1 MSLELWLAFVAA
13 ASVLLVIPGPTL
25 LTMISYSGGRHPGAL
40 GQASR
45 MKATHPVQAVA
56 R

>member
-1 MSLELWLAFVAA
+1 VSLELWLAFVAA
-13 ASVLLVIPGPTL
+13 ASVLLVIPRPTI
-25 LTMISYSGGRHPGAL
+25 LTVISYSGGGHLGDL